1 MRLLRIAP
9 LLALLFALRVP
20 LRAVEARAS
29 VKVSG
34 GSVNTGTPLSGSGVR
49 TGQLS
54 TGLTAPGLL
63 PDLKA
68 SLGTPQVQERKTSA
82 ASLPLAAPWAQAP
95 DPLNPVQPVPALP
108 VAAAA
113 AQPSVL
119 AAPAAPGGV
128 VPVAAAPGSAEE
140 SRGPPAEEPAL
151 IQRARRYIRDIMG
164 TRTPTETETEALLT
178 DFMELRG
185 LAADSAQGRQLRG
198 ALLAS
203 KLKAE
208 SEAVGK
214 LDPRYRRVGPFILA
228 AAEEY
233 GVSPAQAVAAVEKRK
248 LGGLLAGASSREQAE
263 RILDSTLA
271 RDRFDRFLA
280 RYPKSRQGELMRE
293 VAGNMLVRSGK
304 SIEEV
309 SRDGVFVYA
318 DFAGRSVTS
327 VSSGRDPD
335 PQTPNVL
342 FYVRFED
349 SKWRIDV
356 YRQNRGRG
364 FSGGSDASYVDAF
377 RQWLMAGGV
386 PKEHIR

>member
-9 LLALLFALRVP
+9 LLALLFALRAP

-29 VKVSG
+29 VKTSG

-49 TGQLS
+49 TGQFS
-54 TGLTAPGLL
+54 SGLTAPGLL

-68 SLGTPQVQERKTSA
+68 PLGTPQVQEQKTSA

-95 DPLNPVQPVPALP
+95 ALQASLAPVQPVPALP

-113 AQPSVL
+113 AQPPVL
-119 AAPAAPGGV
+119 AAPAAPGSV
-128 VPVAAAPGSAEE
+128 EE
-140 SRGPPAEEPAL
+140 NRGPPAEEPAL

-178 DFMELRG
+178 DFMDLRG

-228 AAEEY
+228 AAKEY

-248 LGGLLAGASSREQAE
+248 LDGLLAGASSREQAE

-335 PQTPNVL
+335 PQSPNVL

-364 FSGGSDASYVDAF
+364 FSGGSDASYVEAF